1 MRIGKKR
8 AVALRYR
15 ESGDNAPRLVAKG
28 EGTLAEKIK
37 AAANEAGVPIYEDDA
52 LVEVLAQIELD
63 EEIPPEL
70 FQAVAEVLSWV
81 YKANGS
87 LD

>member
-1 MRIGKKR
+1 MRVVKKR
-8 AVALRYR
+8 AVALRYNDG
-15 ESGDNAPRLVAKG
+15 SDAPPKLVAKG
-28 EGTLAEKIK
+28 DGNMAERIRE
-37 AAANEAGVPIYEDDA
+37 AASAAGVPIYEDDA

-87 LD
+87 L

>member
-1 MRIGKKR
+1 MRKVKKK

-15 ESGDNAPRLVAKG
+15 ESSDKSPKLVAKG
-28 EGTLAEKIK
+28 EGTLAERIK
-37 AAANEAGVPIYEDDA
+37 EAANEAGVPIYEDDA